1 MAINSE
7 RDGLQSNSEVRD
19 YYFQAWDIL
28 GRLDD
33 EVETLL
39 DQMEKTSATMSTS
52 TSALWS
58 RIKELER
65 VWIEIE
71 ARFDRFQGLPS
82 HGGLQFYYAQL
93 QCQYLVV
100 HTNAKDAFND
110 AKAADKVEKKN
121 SGKEPSDEEEQAKEA
136 ALKNEAIYQQK
147 ITSWMQT
154 V

>member
-1 MAINSE
+1 MK
-7 RDGLQSNSEVRD
+7 D

-52 TSALWS
+52 MSAIWS

-71 ARFDRFQGLPS
+71 ARFDRFRGLPCQED
-82 HGGLQFYYAQL
+82 LQTYY
-93 QCQYLVV
+93 V
-100 HTNAKDAFND
+100 H
-110 AKAADKVEKKN
+110 
-121 SGKEPSDEEEQAKEA
+121 
-136 ALKNEAIYQQK
+136 L
-147 ITSWMQT
+147 
-154 V
+154 